1 MSDLLETVEDG
12 VATLTM
18 NRPDARNALSRDMLE
33 ALNEAVPRLAG
44 DSNVGAIVLT
54 GAGGAFCAGGDV
66 KGFASNEGGANHG
79 RSVESASFDLRKR
92 MEVSRWLHDCP
103 KITIAA
109 IPGAAAGA
117 GLSLALACDFRIAA
131 KGAKLTTAF
140 MKVGLAGDFGGTYFL
155 TNLVGTAKAR
165 ELYFTSD
172 VILAEEGERLGIINK
187 VVEPDALA
195 SASMEMARRFASG
208 PTLTLGMMKHS
219 LNVAEQGD
227 LSLSLDTEARHQSA
241 SATTEDHKEAARA
254 FVEKRAPVFKGR

>member
-117 GLSLALACDFRIAA
+117 ASDRRCGVQLSQLAVRRPRRDHTGDGGRRHARR
-131 KGAKLTTAF
+131 
-140 MKVGLAGDFGGTYFL
+140 LAGHG
-155 TNLVGTAKAR
+155 A
-165 ELYFTSD
+165 
-172 VILAEEGERLGIINK
+172 
-187 VVEPDALA
+187 
-195 SASMEMARRFASG
+195 ARRRC
-208 PTLTLGMMKHS
+208 PH
-219 LNVAEQGD
+219 D
-227 LSLSLDTEARHQSA
+227 R
-241 SATTEDHKEAARA
+241 ARA
-254 FVEKRAPVFKGR
+254 MDS